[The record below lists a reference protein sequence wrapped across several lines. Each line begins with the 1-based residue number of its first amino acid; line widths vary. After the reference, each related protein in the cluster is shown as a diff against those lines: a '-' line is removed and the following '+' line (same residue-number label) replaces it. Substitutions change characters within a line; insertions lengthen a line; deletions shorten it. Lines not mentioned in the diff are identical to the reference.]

1 MAKAEEQFAYTV
13 RGHWPFPLDM
23 LRHDMSAAATPED
36 QAKIDLLSADH
47 AADISAFEDI
57 DINLVGHRRPNGAR
71 WESFGWQL
79 PFDEE
84 WQRIKRWK
92 AKERERLSLRK
103 TGLAKLTAAER
114 RALEIKDEA

>member
-1 MAKAEEQFAYTV
+1 MGKQFKYTV

-36 QAKIDLLSADH
+36 QEKIDLLSADH
-47 AADISAFEDI
+47 AADMSVFEDI
-57 DINLVGHRRPNGAR
+57 DINLVGHWQPNGAR

-84 WQRIKRWK
+84 WQWRKRI
-92 AKERERLSLRK
+92 AAEARERAALRAS
-103 TGLAKLTAAER
+103 GLAKLTPAER
-114 RALEIKDEA
+114 RALEIKNAA